1 MIPVLKIQYQQIPNT
16 GIENKSVFCKPYLV
30 VVVPTSSSVS
40 FCLITSNLVEGIQ
53 LAIAKEKMQ
62 PKMTS
67 MTAISMLLSWKTQVR
82 SYYIY
87 VEDPNWLLL
96 FKMQD
101 NTLLY
106 FGPLLWQT
114 FLRVFLQSTEGSS
127 FKTFLR
133 VLLDWNIQSC

>member
-1 MIPVLKIQYQQIPNT
+1 MIQPIDFSNFVMKHH
-16 GIENKSVFCKPYLV
+16 V
-30 VVVPTSSSVS
+30 VVVPTSSVS
-40 FCLITSNLVEGIQ
+40 FCLVTSNLVEGIQ

-106 FGPLLWQT
+106 FGPLCGKR
-114 FLRVFLQSTEGSS
+114 F
-127 FKTFLR
+127 
-133 VLLDWNIQSC
+133 